1 MTAVRTRQWALRL
14 CLNKQHNGPHFA
26 KKKREKI
33 CGLDADTARKIMRLV
48 ADYTMGNTVI
58 MPTTGRY
65 SNTWTMPFVSNQIFY
80 AG

>member
-26 KKKREKI
+26 KKKREKKSA
-33 CGLDADTARKIMRLV
+33 GLDADTARKIMRLV

-58 MPTTGRY
+58 MINHNREIQQY
-65 SNTWTMPFVSNQIFY
+65 VDY
-80 AG
+80 AVRFKSS

>member
-26 KKKREKI
+26 KKKKRKKI
-33 CGLDADTARKIMRLV
+33 CWARCRYGTKNQVRLV

-58 MPTTGRY
+58 MINHNREIQQY
-65 SNTWTMPFVSNQIFY
+65 VDY
-80 AG
+80 AVRFKSS